1 MPPRMLCN
9 FQHNAYILSYI
20 VGFCKSVRYIF
31 DKKHKKFNIYRFGM
45 LNVEIKRI
53 FGRPFFLVPETFFGK
68 NVTITHKRHKIRLPQ
83 VKVNNTGAPPSF
95 KLTENGRKRTEN
107 PTLIKKLRVKK
118 FGKIYLLS
126 VMLFF
131 PNSRNSR
138 SPDPREKLFGF
149 SDPAIKK
156 FPNRQFSLF
165 TKYGCCDIISETNKL
180 LLSRS
185 ADGHLHRRHRRRAGR
200 CGKTAFTAFRDRA
213 KAKIS
218 VTARLNADHGMSN
231 TKKTDRFGMGY
242 DGKTVLR
249 RSVFV

>member
-1 MPPRMLCN
+1 M
-9 FQHNAYILSYI
+9 
-20 VGFCKSVRYIF
+20 KSSVFSDAR
-31 DKKHKKFNIYRFGM
+31 
-45 LNVEIKRI
+45 
-53 FGRPFFLVPETFFGK
+53 FFGSRNFFREK
-68 NVTITHKRHKIRLPQ
+68 CDDHAQKTQNSASASQDEQYGRAAVVQVDGKRQ
-83 VKVNNTGAPPSF
+83 ET
-95 KLTENGRKRTEN
+95 NGN
-107 PTLIKKLRVKK
+107 PTLTKKLLAKK

-149 SDPAIKK
+149 SDPTIKK
-156 FPNRQFSLF
+156 IPNRQFSLF
-165 TKYGCCDIISETNKL
+165 TKNSCCDIIFEMNKL

-185 ADGHLHRRHRRRAGR
+185 ADGHRHRRRRRRAGR
-200 CGKTAFTAFRDRA
+200 SGKTAFTALRDRA

>member
-1 MPPRMLCN
+1 M
-9 FQHNAYILSYI
+9 
-20 VGFCKSVRYIF
+20 KSSVFSDAR
-31 DKKHKKFNIYRFGM
+31 
-45 LNVEIKRI
+45 
-53 FGRPFFLVPETFFGK
+53 FFGSRNFFREK
-68 NVTITHKRHKIRLPQ
+68 CDDHAQKTQNSASASQGEQYGRAAVVQVDGKRQ
-83 VKVNNTGAPPSF
+83 ET
-95 KLTENGRKRTEN
+95 NGN
-107 PTLIKKLRVKK
+107 PTLTKKLLVKK

-165 TKYGCCDIISETNKL
+165 TKNSCCDIIFEMNKL

-185 ADGHLHRRHRRRAGR
+185 ADGHRHRRRRSARKNGVYGAPR
-200 CGKTAFTAFRDRA
+200 PGESENIRYGAFECGSR
-213 KAKIS
+213 
-218 VTARLNADHGMSN
+218 NEQYE
-231 TKKTDRFGMGY
+231 KTDRFGMGY